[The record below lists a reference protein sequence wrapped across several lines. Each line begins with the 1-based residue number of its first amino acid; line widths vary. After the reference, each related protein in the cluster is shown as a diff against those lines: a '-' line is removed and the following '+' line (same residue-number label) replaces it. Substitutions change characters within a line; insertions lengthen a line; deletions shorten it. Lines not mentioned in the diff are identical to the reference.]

1 MKTLYMLAFG
11 ALLLGAAAAA
21 RADDTGRVRAF
32 YYEAAPGVLVD
43 ASMARPG
50 AARWADVELESGAP
64 ERRRV
69 LVRVPPRIEANVGDF
84 VGVQLADRYAEDI
97 PLQRISR
104 ITEVRSAAVA
114 AK

>member
-11 ALLLGAAAAA
+11 ALLLGGATAV
-21 RADDTGRVRAF
+21 RADESGRVRAF

-50 AARWADVELESGAP
+50 AARWADVELESSVSD
-64 ERRRV
+64 RRRV
-69 LVRVPPRIEANVGDF
+69 LVRVPPQLDANVGDY
-84 VGVQLADRYAEDI
+84 VGVQLASRHAENI

-104 ITEVRSAAVA
+104 ITEVRSAALA
-114 AK
+114 TR